1 MRFRPSL
8 LLIVL
13 IFVGYLC
20 ALGYIYMSSVQ
31 ENNVGEAPNA
41 EQLLKPDSTLHAMV
55 REAYERRD
63 YKEVKRIAR
72 ELNERFPDSY
82 ATADAN
88 SLVAAIENRRNG
100 LRPSADDILIAS
112 RNSSTPTQASRP
124 QTRKAPARRTA
135 NRTTTPSSRPPV
147 DTAVQSAQ
155 NRIALAKMRVVREP
169 DQNITWYYNK
179 HISHFVYKNSLE
191 SYIGQSDNGDIW
203 LRLRIYYSGESS
215 LNIQGY
221 EIYADDRVYPIKTR
235 YGTLEQGSGPGGA
248 WEWFDMQVHP
258 KDLEIL
264 KAAMRADRA
273 AVKYIGA
280 ESNSERVLSEGEKA
294 RLLDVVRAMEALSGK
309 GSYFAG
315 NAPRPQ

>member
-1 MRFRPSL
+1 
-8 LLIVL
+8 
-13 IFVGYLC
+13 
-20 ALGYIYMSSVQ
+20 MSSMQ
-31 ENNVGEAPNA
+31 ENSVGEAPNA
-41 EQLLKPDSTLHAMV
+41 EELLKPDSTLHAMV

-88 SLVAAIENRRNG
+88 SLVAAIENRRKG
-100 LRPSADDILIAS
+100 LSPSADEVLAAS
-112 RNSSTPTQASRP
+112 RTSTTNSQ
-124 QTRKAPARRTA
+124 PARQQPRKPTA
-135 NRTTTPSSRPPV
+135 RKTPSRSSNSTSGP
-147 DTAVQSAQ
+147 AVSNTVETAQ
-155 NRIALAKMRVVREP
+155 NRLALARMRVVREP

-203 LRLRIYYSGESS
+203 LRMRIYYSGESS

-235 YGTLEQGSGPGGA
+235 YGNLEQGSGPGGS
-248 WEWFDMQVHP
+248 WEWFDMQVHS

-294 RLLDVVRAMEALSGK
+294 RLLDVVRAMEALSDK
-309 GSYFAG
+309 GRYFAG